1 MGIFFSRDAAV
12 FVFYMMKLDAI
23 DHHILTILQQNGRI
37 TNAKLA
43 SIIGISPSAI
53 LKRIRQLEKSGI
65 IQGYA
70 ALVDREKIGLGVLVI
85 VTLSLNAHKFKS
97 IDSIEEKILA
107 MEEVLECHQISGK
120 SDFLLKVV
128 LESIHHYSKFAMEK
142 LSTIPGVQN
151 IKSHIV
157 LASIKNTTCC
167 PINVM
172 GG

>member
-1 MGIFFSRDAAV
+1 
-12 FVFYMMKLDAI
+12 MKLDAI
-23 DHHILTILQQNGRI
+23 DQKILEILQQDGRI

-53 LKRIRQLEKSGI
+53 LKRVRQLEESEI
-65 IQGYA
+65 ICRYV
-70 ALVDREKIGLGVLVI
+70 ALVNRDKVGVGVLVI
-85 VTLSLNAHKFKS
+85 VTLSLDAHKFTS
-97 IDSIEEKILA
+97 IDLIQKKILA
-107 MEEVLECHQISGK
+107 MKEVLECHQISGK
-120 SDFLLKVV
+120 SDFLLKVA
-128 LESIHHYSKFAMEK
+128 LASINSYSEFAMDK

-172 GG
+172 EA